1 MWECCFVNL
10 VVMASGFSAGF
21 LIAAQVGPIWLLCF
35 RNGIRYGFSAA
46 FGIGFGA
53 AVIDTLYCVLGAFG
67 AAVLLSAHST
77 QRIISL
83 IGALIISWI
92 GIKTIIGHRR
102 ALETDS
108 GESEVRK
115 TTSFAP
121 AFRLSLL
128 ATSSNPLTII
138 SWVALLSAAGTFMHS
153 TSGRVAFAF
162 GVGAGSFLFFLTL
175 SLLASYLGRRL
186 STCWVR
192 RIDQTSAYL
201 FLVFALVL
209 VYRAITI

>member
-1 MWECCFVNL
+1 MNFTVL
-10 VVMASGFSAGF
+10 ASGFGAGF

-53 AVIDTLYCVLGAFG
+53 AVIDTMYCVLGALG

-83 IGALIISWI
+83 IGALVISWI
-92 GIKTIIGHRR
+92 GIKTILNHRNS
-102 ALETDS
+102 LNTGVDE
-108 GESEVRK
+108 GEGRR

-121 AFRLSLL
+121 AFRLSLF
-128 ATSSNPLTII
+128 ATASNPLTII
-138 SWVALLSAAGTFMHS
+138 SWVALLSAAGTFIHS
-153 TSGRVAFAF
+153 TSGKVAFSF

-186 STCWVR
+186 STIWVR

-209 VYRAITI
+209 VYRAIMI